1 MGNGFE
7 GAKYVCS
14 APLRPA
20 DHQEDLWRGL
30 VRNDLQTV
38 GTDHCPFDFEG
49 QKDLGKGDFRK
60 IPNGLPGVEERMD
73 LVFQGVV
80 NGRMTRERWVQVT
93 STAAAQIFGLAGRK
107 GVIAPGFDA
116 DIVIYDPQKKHVLSA
131 STHHMNVDY
140 SCYEGME
147 VQGHSD
153 IVLSRGRVIVEDG
166 EYRGSKGHGRFLKRE
181 VAREYLR

>member
-1 MGNGFE
+1 
-7 GAKYVCS
+7 
-14 APLRPA
+14 
-20 DHQEDLWRGL
+20 
-30 VRNDLQTV
+30 
-38 GTDHCPFDFEG
+38 
-49 QKDLGKGDFRK
+49 
-60 IPNGLPGVEERMD
+60 MD

-80 NGRMTRERWVQVT
+80 NGRMTRERWVEVT
-93 STAAAQIFGLAGRK
+93 STAAARIFGLAGRK
-107 GVIAPGFDA
+107 GVIAPGYDA
-116 DIVIYDPQKKHVLSA
+116 DIVIYDPEKKHVLSA

-166 EYRGSKGHGRFLKRE
+166 EYRGSKGHGRFLRRE